1 MKNVFEIA
9 SREKYRFPFK
19 GQIST
24 EELWDLSL
32 EQLNSVYKALVKS
45 RRVQTEDSLLM
56 TIGQTKDDVDLEN
69 RIEIVKYVFEE
80 KQKEIIERRN
90 EADRQAKREKYMA
103 LLEKKEEEELS
114 KKSVEELRQLIDET

>member
-45 RRVQTEDSLLM
+45 RRAQNEDSLLM
-56 TIGQTKDDVDLEN
+56 TIGQTKEDVDLEN
-69 RIEIVKYVFEE
+69 RIEIVKYVFEA
-80 KQKEIIERRN
+80 KQLEIMERRN
-90 EADRQAKREKYMA
+90 EADRQAKREKYIA
-103 LLEKKEEEELS
+103 LLEKKEEEELG
-114 KKSVEELRQLIDET
+114 KKSVEELRQLIDEI